1 MRTLLLALLTMLAGC
16 GDLLSVHPLAAK
28 GVMDGT
34 LTGEWICAEK
44 DCKGSVL
51 VRPEEG
57 YYDIIWI
64 PGEADGEP
72 LRLQGRMVKIGTRM
86 VLDLVTAKRA
96 DLAIP
101 GHFFMLLE
109 KSGAGVKFHWLDSD
123 WLRKQAAGPDGVPHL
138 MVDNKPILT
147 GGGAGL
153 QAFLLKFG
161 LDPKAT
167 AGSMAF
173 RRVKE

>member
-16 GDLLSVHPLAAK
+16 GDLLSVHPLAAT

-72 LRLQGRMVKIGTRM
+72 LRLQGRMVKIGTRH

-109 KSGAGVKFHWLDSD
+109 RSGEGVKFHWLDSD
-123 WLRKQAAGPDGVPHL
+123 WLRKQALGTPHL

-147 GGGAGL
+147 GDSATL
-153 QAFLLKFG
+153 QAFLLRFG

>member
-123 WLRKQAAGPDGVPHL
+123 WLRKQAAGTTNL
-138 MVDNKPILT
+138 MVDSQPILT
-147 GGGAGL
+147 GDSATL
-153 QAFLLKFG
+153 QAFLLRFG

-173 RRVKE
+173 RRVKG

>member
-16 GDLLSVHPLAAK
+16 GDLLSVHPLATT

-72 LRLQGRMVKIGTRM
+72 LRLQGRMVKIGTRQ

-109 KSGAGVKFHWLDSD
+109 KSGEGVKFHWLDSD
-123 WLRKQAAGPDGVPHL
+123 WLRKQAVGTSHL

-147 GGGAGL
+147 GDSATL
-153 QAFLLKFG
+153 QAFLLRFG

-173 RRVKE
+173 RRIKE

>member
-16 GDLLSVHPLAAK
+16 GDLLSVHPLAAT
-28 GVMDGT
+28 GVMDGS
-34 LTGEWICAEK
+34 LTGEWMCMEK
-44 DCKGSVL
+44 DCRGSVL

-64 PGEADGEP
+64 PGEADAEP
-72 LRLQGRMVKIGTRM
+72 LRLQGRMVKIGTRW

-96 DLAIP
+96 DLTIP
-101 GHFFMLLE
+101 GHFFLLLE
-109 KSGAGVKFHWLDSD
+109 RSGEGVKFHWLDSD
-123 WLRKQAAGPDGVPHL
+123 WLRKQAAGADGVAHL

-147 GGGAGL
+147 GGSAGL
-153 QAFLLKFG
+153 QAFLLRFG

-173 RRVKE
+173 RRAKE

>member
-16 GDLLSVHPLAAK
+16 GDLLSVHPLAAT

-72 LRLQGRMVKIGTRM
+72 MRLQGRMVKIGTRQ

-109 KSGAGVKFHWLDSD
+109 KSGEGVKFHWLDSD
-123 WLRKQAAGPDGVPHL
+123 WLRKQAVGTSHL

-147 GGGAGL
+147 GDSATL
-153 QAFLLKFG
+153 QAFLLRFG

-173 RRVKE
+173 RRIKE

>member
-1 MRTLLLALLTMLAGC
+1 MRTLLLALLLILPGC
-16 GDLLSVHPLAAK
+16 GDLLSVHPLAST
-28 GVMDGT
+28 GVMDGS
-34 LTGEWICAEK
+34 LPGEWLCAEK

-51 VRPEEG
+51 VRAEEG

-72 LRLQGRMVKIGTRM
+72 LRLQGRLVKIGSRFVM
-86 VLDLVTAKRA
+86 DLVTAKRA

-109 KSGAGVKFHWLDSD
+109 KSGEGLKFHWLDSD
-123 WLRKQAAGPDGVPHL
+123 WLRKQAAGPEGVAHL
-138 MVDNKPILT
+138 MVDDKPILT
-147 GGGAGL
+147 GGSAAL

-167 AGSMAF
+167 AGNMVF

>member
-1 MRTLLLALLTMLAGC
+1 
-16 GDLLSVHPLAAK
+16 
-28 GVMDGT
+28 
-34 LTGEWICAEK
+34 
-44 DCKGSVL
+44 
-51 VRPEEG
+51 
-57 YYDIIWI
+57 
-64 PGEADGEP
+64 
-72 LRLQGRMVKIGTRM
+72 
-86 VLDLVTAKRA
+86 
-96 DLAIP
+96 
-101 GHFFMLLE
+101 
-109 KSGAGVKFHWLDSD
+109 
-123 WLRKQAAGPDGVPHL
+123 